1 MKEKEITMDLS
12 KIATKPQLIKRTLND
27 EDIIKEFGE
36 PLDFYTWDR
45 TPIDQF
51 MKLASVDKDNYSS
64 VLDAVTCLIMDKEG
78 KPIITK
84 DTSLPN
90 NVLMKVITQ
99 VVENLGKSQK

>member
-45 TPIDQF
+45 THIDQF

>member
-1 MKEKEITMDLS
+1 MDLS

-51 MKLASVDKDNYSS
+51 MKLASVDKRQLFICSGCCDVFDNGQRRQTHYNQRHFTAQQCADES
-64 VLDAVTCLIMDKEG
+64 DHTG
-78 KPIITK
+78 
-84 DTSLPN
+84 
-90 NVLMKVITQ
+90 
-99 VVENLGKSQK
+99 G